1 MKLLTAN
8 KNRGMALI
16 EALIASLILLFAF
29 SAAIM
34 IVGSILASMSIENKR
49 DQIAGELDKRVNE
62 YRLSGIFDLNKDG
75 EVLFIKKNVTDQ
87 EIKKAEQLKDVKI
100 NNKQNYQIIRFYAL
114 DEVSG
119 IKESITVVEQPKN
132 NNKNEIKS

>member
-1 MKLLTAN
+1 MKLSVMN

-62 YRLSGIFDLNKDG
+62 YRLSGMFDLNKDG
-75 EVLFIKKNVTDQ
+75 EVIFIQKDVTDQ
-87 EIKKAEQLKDVKI
+87 EIKKAEQLKDVKVT
-100 NNKQNYQIIRFYAL
+100 NKEGYRVIRFYAL
-114 DEVSG
+114 DEASG

-132 NNKNEIKS
+132 RKKNEAKS

>member
-1 MKLLTAN
+1 MKLSVIN

-75 EVLFIKKNVTDQ
+75 EVIFIQKDVTDQ
-87 EIKKAEQLKDVKI
+87 EIKKAEQLKDIKVT
-100 NNKQNYQIIRFYAL
+100 NKQNYRIVRFYAL
-114 DEVSG
+114 DEASG